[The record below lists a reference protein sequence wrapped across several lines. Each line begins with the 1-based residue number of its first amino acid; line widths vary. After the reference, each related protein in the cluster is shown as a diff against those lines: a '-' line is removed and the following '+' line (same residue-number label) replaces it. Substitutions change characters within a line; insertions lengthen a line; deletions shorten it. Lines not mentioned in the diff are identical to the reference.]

1 VPVLIYSLLRL
12 ALFAVCTVAL
22 AFAGMGWLFAV
33 ILGAVLAGVLSY
45 LVLPGPRDRA
55 AQWLQA
61 RSERRGDRPRLSR
74 RAQEDAAVEDAAV
87 DSASVDHAA
96 ADHAAVDEAVVEE
109 GETDRAQSARPS
121 PNSTP

>member
-1 VPVLIYSLLRL
+1 MIYSLLRL

-87 DSASVDHAA
+87 DSAAV
-96 ADHAAVDEAVVEE
+96 DHAAVDESVVEE
-109 GETDRAQSARPS
+109 GEADRAQSARPS